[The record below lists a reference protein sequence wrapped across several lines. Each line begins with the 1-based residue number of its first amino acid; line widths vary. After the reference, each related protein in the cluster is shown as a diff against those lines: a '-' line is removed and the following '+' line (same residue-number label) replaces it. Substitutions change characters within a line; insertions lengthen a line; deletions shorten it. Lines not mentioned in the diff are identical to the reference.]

1 MSNRV
6 SDTSDMTEAEMPVNH
21 VDALGLVDD
30 GLQIERTTLSWRRT
44 CLSGVVL
51 LLGVLKVTV
60 KLSILRTIVV
70 AVAAFTVIAAIA
82 VLIARSRARVTGRF
96 VSVDAQRED
105 NVDSSGALGVLS
117 VGWGLA
123 VTLFVTGAAV
133 VALIAVILDQLP

>member
-1 MSNRV
+1 
-6 SDTSDMTEAEMPVNH
+6 MPVNY

-82 VLIARSRARVTGRF
+82 VLIVRSRARVTGRF